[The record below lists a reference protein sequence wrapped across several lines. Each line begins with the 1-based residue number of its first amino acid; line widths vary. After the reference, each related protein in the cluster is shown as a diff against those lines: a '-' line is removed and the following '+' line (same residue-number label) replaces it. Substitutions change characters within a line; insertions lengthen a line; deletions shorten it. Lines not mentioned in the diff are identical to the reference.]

1 MTAYRYALL
10 LDQVVQSLL
19 MLFEVIAVCF
29 YTPPISG
36 IAMRLTVLRLK
47 IYPEKMSNYWMR
59 PSSLNQKSQILSAQW
74 IIWGL
79 TLVLISHSPM
89 SPSHIRSCRGP
100 YMSP

>member
-19 MLFEVIAVCF
+19 MLFEVIAVCV
-29 YTPPISG
+29 YAPPISG

-47 IYPEKMSNYWMR
+47 IYPEKTSDYWMR

-74 IIWGL
+74 IIL
-79 TLVLISHSPM
+79 ELILVLISHSPM
-89 SPSHIRSCRGP
+89 SPSQRRSCRCP
-100 YMSP
+100 